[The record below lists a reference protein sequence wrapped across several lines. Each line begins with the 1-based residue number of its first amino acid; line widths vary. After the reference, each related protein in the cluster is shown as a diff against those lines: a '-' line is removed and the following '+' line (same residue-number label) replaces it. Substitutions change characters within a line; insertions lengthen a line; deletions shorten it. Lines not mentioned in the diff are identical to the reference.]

1 MSVQEAVRILREFE
15 ETEGETLRAQ
25 YGAEAV
31 AVAEDLARVL
41 DDRLQSESGR
51 RGTISPYESLWPAF
65 QADPEGVEPKLIG
78 ALEAMIE
85 ADPALGQRL
94 NAFVEE
100 FHRAA
105 APENR
110 EEANLIGENVTA
122 TDVVPDTTITAGERY
137 NQGEGEY
144 LYGNVKGGAEA
155 LGANIGVTEVNP
167 QAMGQETHWSP
178 KGARTR
184 IRVDEAATVPE
195 FFGHLDASID
205 AHPDL
210 AAEEK
215 SELHR
220 ALHQVQELMDQGEAA
235 DVSELKATLRRMGE
249 ISPDILDATLEGLLN
264 FVSSLVDDVIAALQE
279 MQVRREPARGE

>member
-1 MSVQEAVRILREFE
+1 MSVQETVRILREFE
-15 ETEGETLRAQ
+15 ETDGETLRAQ

-31 AVAEDLARVL
+31 AVAEDMARVL
-41 DDRLQSESGR
+41 DDRLQSESTR
-51 RGTISPYESLWPAF
+51 RGTVSPYESLWPAF
-65 QADPEGVEPKLIG
+65 QTDPVGVEPKLIG

-85 ADPALGQRL
+85 ADPALGQRI

-110 EEANLIGENVTA
+110 EEVNLIGENVTA
-122 TDVVPDTTITAGERY
+122 TDVVPDTTITGSERY
-137 NQGEGEY
+137 NQGAGEY

-155 LGANIGVTEVNP
+155 LGANIGVTEVKP
-167 QAMGQETHWSP
+167 GEGT
-178 KGARTR
+178 RTR
-184 IRVDEAATVPE
+184 IRPNEAATVPE

-205 AHPDL
+205 THPDL
-210 AAEEK
+210 SVAEK
-215 SELHR
+215 SDLHR
-220 ALHQVQELMDQGEAA
+220 ALHQVQEMMDQGEAA
-235 DVSELKATLRRMGE
+235 DVSQLKATLRRMGD

-279 MQVRREPARGE
+279 MRVRREQE

>member
-1 MSVQEAVRILREFE
+1 MSVQETVRILREFE

-25 YGAEAV
+25 YGPEAV

-85 ADPALGQRL
+85 ADPALGQRI

-137 NQGEGEY
+137 NQGAGEY

-167 QAMGQETHWSP
+167 QEGT
-178 KGARTR
+178 RTR

-205 AHPDL
+205 THPDL
-210 AAEEK
+210 TAEEK

-220 ALHQVQELMDQGEAA
+220 ALHRVQELMDQGEAA

-249 ISPDILDATLEGLLN
+249 LSPDILDATLEGLLN
-264 FVSSLVDDVIAALQE
+264 FVSSLVDDVIDALHE
-279 MQVRREPARGE
+279 MQVRREQA

>member
-1 MSVQEAVRILREFE
+1 MSVQETVRILREFE

-41 DDRLQSESGR
+41 DGRLQSESTR

-65 QADPEGVEPKLIG
+65 QADPVDVEPKLIG

-94 NAFVEE
+94 NAFIEE
-100 FHRAA
+100 FHRAIA
-105 APENR
+105 SENR

-155 LGANIGVTEVNP
+155 LGANVGVTEVNP
-167 QAMGQETHWSP
+167 QE
-178 KGARTR
+178 GARTR
-184 IRVDEAATVPE
+184 IRPDEAATVPE

-205 AHPDL
+205 THPDL

-220 ALHQVQELMDQGEAA
+220 ALHQVQALMDQGEAA

-264 FVSSLVDDVIAALQE
+264 FVSSWVDDVIDALRE
-279 MQVRREPARGE
+279 MHVRREQE